1 MKNAVKEFIE
11 LTNDEKQELWGKA
24 VFIFD
29 TNVLLNLY
37 RYSQGTRDSLLK
49 AFESLKSRVWIPH
62 QIAYEYMK
70 NRCEVIYE
78 SVQQYDALKSK
89 GEAFTRDIKETL
101 RLNSEDKDLAELD
114 KYLCNWLEKNKK
126 RHLLVTNPS
135 KDEILDRVLNLFNE
149 KVGEEVSGEELE
161 ALKREG
167 AERYKN
173 NIPPGYKDAAKQ
185 KEQSDNNAYGDLIIW
200 KQIMKYAVESDKDII
215 FVTHD
220 QKEDWWYKTKGKT
233 IGPRFE
239 LKKEFQNETKRM
251 FHMYRMDSFIN
262 EYNRLNS
269 EKIEKSAVDEV
280 INLDRQMLRKY
291 AEGLLHV
298 QECLE
303 AKEAELNA
311 IKKEIE
317 HVNRELAV
325 ISSIAE
331 TDDNVN
337 FSKERRRYS
346 NVKRRKAALESM
358 MLQLQEELESLEK
371 EKFVYLNSTRHLVTP
386 KKRYFWKDSDK
397 LKE

>member
-11 LTNDEKQELWGKA
+11 LTNDEKQELWEKA

-89 GEAFTRDIKETL
+89 GEAFTRDIKEAL

-114 KYLCNWLEKNKK
+114 KYLCDWLEKNKN

-135 KDEILDRVLNLFNE
+135 KDEILDRILKLFDE

-167 AERYKN
+167 AERYKK

-239 LKKEFQNETKRM
+239 LKKEFHKETKRM

-262 EYNRLNS
+262 EYNRLNL

-280 INLDRQMLRKY
+280 ITLDNEMYFNTLISSGRKYYENLKKKEDLDLIRQRLATYRGKKHMLESAMKNMNGKELNNAKEEHENLVKIIMELQAVYFSIKKNLYETEREYPVIGNSIEINEVMDRQY
-291 AEGLLHV
+291 Y
-298 QECLE
+298 
-303 AKEAELNA
+303 
-311 IKKEIE
+311 KKNE
-317 HVNRELAV
+317 
-325 ISSIAE
+325 
-331 TDDNVN
+331 
-337 FSKERRRYS
+337 
-346 NVKRRKAALESM
+346 
-358 MLQLQEELESLEK
+358 
-371 EKFVYLNSTRHLVTP
+371 
-386 KKRYFWKDSDK
+386 
-397 LKE
+397 